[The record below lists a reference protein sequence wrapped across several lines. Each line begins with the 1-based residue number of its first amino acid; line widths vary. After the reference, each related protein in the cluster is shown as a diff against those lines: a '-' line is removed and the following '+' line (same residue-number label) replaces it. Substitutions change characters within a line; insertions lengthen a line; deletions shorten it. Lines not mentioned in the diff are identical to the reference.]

1 MLVLG
6 RHVGEAVRIGPEI
19 RVVVTRVQGRK
30 VAIGIEAPAEFVIL
44 REELCTRRSSLVA
57 RRSSL
62 EGQTTARDPT
72 DARRGRQAQPVTCQE
87 GGSDAEGTGS

>member
-44 REELCTRRSSLVA
+44 REELCTRRSSL
-57 RRSSL
+57 